1 MAGFDRS
8 MAFQPVLRL
17 AAPGHSWGMTSPSAP
32 IGMRPVAGVP
42 LELTVLG
49 GPTVVL
55 DLAGLRLVTD
65 PTFDAPGHY
74 PVGERRLTKTQPS
87 SWTPAQVGDVDAV
100 LLSHDQ
106 HPDNLDHAGR
116 AFLREAPLVLTTAP
130 AATRLGGDVRALGT
144 WETVDLPGTDGR
156 ALRITGVPARH
167 GPEGTEHLTGE
178 VTGFVLHGRDLPTVY
193 ISGDNASLDLVA
205 EIADRFRQIDVAVL
219 FAGGARTP
227 LLGDSFLTLSSAMA
241 AQAAR
246 LLASPSV
253 VVVHTEGWSHF
264 TENAA
269 TVPAAFAAEGVADVL
284 VSTPFGRTVRLG

>member
-1 MAGFDRS
+1 
-8 MAFQPVLRL
+8 
-17 AAPGHSWGMTSPSAP
+17 MTSPTASA
-32 IGMRPVAGVP
+32 GTGRVVGTP

-55 DLAGLRLVTD
+55 DLAGLRLITD
-65 PTFDAPGHY
+65 PTFDPPGDY

-87 SWTPAQVGDVDAV
+87 SWTPAEVGDVDVV

-106 HPDNLDHAGR
+106 HPDNLDRAGR
-116 AFLREAPLVLTTAP
+116 TFLSEAPLVLSTAS
-130 AATRLGGDVRALGT
+130 AATRLGGTVRALGA
-144 WETVDLPGTDGR
+144 WETVDVPGTDGR
-156 ALRITGVPARH
+156 ALQITGVPARH

-178 VTGFVLHGRDLPTVY
+178 VTGFVLHGDDLPTVY
-193 ISGDNASLDLVA
+193 VSGDNASLDLVA
-205 EIADRFRQIDVAVL
+205 EIAGRFPKIDVAVL

-227 LLGDSFLTLSSAMA
+227 LLGDRFLTLSSAMA

-269 TVPAAFAAEGVADVL
+269 TVPDAFAAEGIADVL
-284 VSTPFGRTVRLG
+284 VPAPFGRTVRLG